1 MASLRPTL
9 DPRCPDQWF
18 VFWQRP
24 WTAVPLGLLVGS
36 GKGGRA
42 RMEGPWARM
51 CLQAQGS
58 ELGLRPEWESE
69 ALLAV
74 K

>member
-1 MASLRPTL
+1 MASSSNPGPEMPRPVVCVL
-9 DPRCPDQWF
+9 AA
-18 VFWQRP
+18 P
-24 WTAVPLGLLVGS
+24 WTVVPPGLLVGS
-36 GKGGRA
+36 GRRA
-42 RMEGPWARM
+42 EPGWRVPWPGM

-69 ALLAV
+69 ALFAV